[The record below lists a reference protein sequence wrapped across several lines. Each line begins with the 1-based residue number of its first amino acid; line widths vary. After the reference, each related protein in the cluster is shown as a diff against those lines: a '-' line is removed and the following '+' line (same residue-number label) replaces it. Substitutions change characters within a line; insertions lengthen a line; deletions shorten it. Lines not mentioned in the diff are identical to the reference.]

1 MNEASTVLKFM
12 RYVHHYKERFLKK
25 PERQEITREESEK
38 LEIKMT
44 ELARE
49 IATEEI
55 ERLKILIEKLEDLE
69 ITRGKLEK

>member
-1 MNEASTVLKFM
+1 MNEASAILKFM
-12 RYVHHYKERFLKK
+12 RYVKHYKENFLKK
-25 PERQEITREESEK
+25 LERQEITEESEK

-55 ERLKILIEKLEDLE
+55 ERLNILIEKLEDLE
-69 ITRGKLEK
+69 ITREKLEK

>member
-1 MNEASTVLKFM
+1 M
-12 RYVHHYKERFLKK
+12 RYVNHYKEKFLKK

-69 ITRGKLEK
+69 ITREKLEK

>member
-1 MNEASTVLKFM
+1 M
-12 RYVHHYKERFLKK
+12 RYVNHYKERFLKK

>member
-1 MNEASTVLKFM
+1 M
-12 RYVHHYKERFLKK
+12 RYVNHYKEKFLKK

-49 IATEEI
+49 IAMEEI
-55 ERLKILIEKLEDLE
+55 ERLKTLIEKLEDLE
-69 ITRGKLEK
+69 ITREKLEK